1 MTAIRR
7 FWHRRAKPQARP
19 GDMGVIGK
27 AAQRVKITMAA
38 VLGGLAVLLWQH
50 GADNLAEAVPMV
62 KKTTHIAIPSALF
75 DVAESVCRSNGGYR
89 SVTVERKSDTFTF
102 TCQDGLS
109 LRDTLVR
116 VK

>member
-1 MTAIRR
+1 MRLW
-7 FWHRRAKPQARP
+7 FHRKRHAAP
-19 GDMGVIGK
+19 GDMDVIGK

-50 GADNLAEAVPMV
+50 GADNLAEAVPV
-62 KKTTHIAIPSALF
+62 KRTTHIAIPAPLF
-75 DVAESVCRSNGGYR
+75 DVAESVCRNNGGYK
-89 SVTVERKSDTFTF
+89 SVTVERKSDMFTF